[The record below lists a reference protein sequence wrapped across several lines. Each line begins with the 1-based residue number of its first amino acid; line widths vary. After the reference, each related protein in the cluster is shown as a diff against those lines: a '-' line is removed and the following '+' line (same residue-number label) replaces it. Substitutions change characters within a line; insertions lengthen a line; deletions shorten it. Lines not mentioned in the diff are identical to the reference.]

1 MIWRVAA
8 NVTTAAV
15 LCFTA
20 FAVES
25 SAQSGRIEIE
35 EDTPIYLVGC
45 LQRESDYR
53 KQNDSGK
60 GGFLGTGVGRGNE
73 YVLVNASRDASG
85 ATADCSAAGGDVYEL
100 TGSGEKDLERFVG
113 RRVAINGVLKQ
124 ADIDAATGRPTGGT
138 DPAGQDLRLFEVE
151 VKSASAVGPAP
162 ENAVAFAPQE
172 SVSTAESPSRAAPQS
187 GAAVT
192 DERATD
198 DQLPRTG
205 SPLAL
210 MGLLGLLSV
219 GGAAGLRALY
229 RRDRSQFR

>member
-8 NVTTAAV
+8 NVSAAAV

-45 LQRESDYR
+45 IQRESDYR
-53 KQNDSGK
+53 KQHDSGK
-60 GGFLGTGVGRGNE
+60 GGFLGTGAGRGNE

-85 ATADCSAAGGDVYEL
+85 APADCSGAAGDAYEL
-100 TGSGEKDLERFVG
+100 TGSGEKGLERFVG
-113 RRVAINGVLKQ
+113 QRVAINGILKE
-124 ADIDAATGRPTGGT
+124 ADIDAATGRPTGGA

-162 ENAVAFAPQE
+162 EDSQARAEPEPVPITE
-172 SVSTAESPSRAAPQS
+172 SRSPAPQS
-187 GAAVT
+187 AA
-192 DERATD
+192 ATAE
-198 DQLPRTG
+198 LPRTG

-219 GGAAGLRALY
+219 GGAAGLRTLY